1 MANENRRSGIISF
14 KKNGELL
21 DAKGN
26 FTYNLGQPK
35 RDAIVGA
42 DRVHGYKE
50 MPQVPYIE
58 GEITDRAGL
67 DLESFLN
74 LTNETMTLELAN
86 GKVITLREAWYA
98 GDGNVQTEEANI
110 TVRFEGMSAEEIS

>member
-1 MANENRRSGIISF
+1 MANENRRAGVISF

-26 FTYNLGQPK
+26 FTYNAGQPK
-35 RDAIVGA
+35 RDAIVGP

-50 MPQVPYIE
+50 LPQVPFIE
-58 GEITDRAGL
+58 GEITDEASL

-86 GKVITLREAWYA
+86 GKTFILREAWYA
-98 GDGNVQTEEANI
+98 GEGNVQTEEANI
-110 TVRFEGMSAEEIS
+110 AVRFEGMSAEEI